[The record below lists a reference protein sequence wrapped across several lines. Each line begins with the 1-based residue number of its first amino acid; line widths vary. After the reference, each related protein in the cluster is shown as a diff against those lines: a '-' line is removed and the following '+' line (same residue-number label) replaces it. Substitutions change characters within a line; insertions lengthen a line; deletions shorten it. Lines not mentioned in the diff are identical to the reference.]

1 MKAYKLEVLV
11 IDYEQHGIDEAKSS
25 IENNRYFFN
34 SVMNIKQAEIGDQ
47 HDDHPLNKCGTMA
60 HAYYNLDW
68 ESAQ

>member
-11 IDYEQHGIDEAKSS
+11 IDNEQYGANEVKDS

-34 SVMNIKQAEIGDQ
+34 SVMSIKQAEIGEW
-47 HDDHPLNKCGTMA
+47 HDDHPLNKSGTMA

-68 ESAQ
+68 EAAQ